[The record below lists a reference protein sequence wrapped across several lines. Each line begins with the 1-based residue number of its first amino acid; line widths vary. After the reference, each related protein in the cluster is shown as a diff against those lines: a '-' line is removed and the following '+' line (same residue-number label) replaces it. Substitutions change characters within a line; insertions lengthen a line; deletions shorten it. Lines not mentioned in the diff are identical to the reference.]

1 MAIFIGNKSQYLI
14 DGKFDNKYKALLLT
28 LIFLLIASICYVLIF
43 FFHSELVST
52 IVLSLL
58 IFIMM
63 AIFNKY
69 IWKYLIIAKKYRAG
83 LKGESWAYH
92 VLKTLPDTYTV
103 IQDVKIPEML
113 SNIDYVVI
121 GPTGIFSIEVKNV
134 KNTNIQYY
142 VSQARNEYISLHN
155 YLKEATG
162 NDVFVIPI
170 LALTKR
176 SNETLENS
184 KYQEINILFVE
195 DLIRFILTQKE
206 TKHIIKAEIF
216 TYIKQNG

>member
-1 MAIFIGNKSQYLI
+1 MAVFIGNKSQYLI
-14 DGKFDNKYKALLLT
+14 DRKFDNKYKALLLT

-52 IVLSLL
+52 IILSLL

-69 IWKYLIIAKKYRAG
+69 IWKYLNIAKKYRAG

-103 IQDVKIPEML
+103 IQDVKIPKML

-121 GPTGIFSIEVKNV
+121 GPTGIFSVEVKNV
-134 KNTNIQYY
+134 KNTNIEYY

-155 YLKEATG
+155 YLKETTG
-162 NDVFVIPI
+162 SDVFVIPI
-170 LALTKR
+170 LAFTKKP
-176 SNETLENS
+176 NDTLKNS
-184 KYQEINILFVE
+184 KYQEINILFIE
-195 DLIRFILTQKE
+195 DIIRFIVTQKE
-206 TKHIIKAEIF
+206 IKLLINVEIF
-216 TYIKQNG
+216 TSLSSK